1 MAILYSLS
9 PSALRRDVTDI
20 RGRVI
25 PGSDPPHALKGGGF
39 SVHCPSQ
46 RRDSPKALSAPL
58 NVSRRILIA
67 VHNQPTVGADMGTHA
82 ETLVY
87 AFPTPTAI
95 LAGIRRVDRFH
106 SLPGACCLESKN
118 GQEVAPSG
126 VLNAFVQAC
135 LGAGSVMEIAT
146 VAVWYRG
153 RTATQVGRLD
163 RLMIDRIVLANQRQG
178 GLVVKVR
185 ALPADVLVLLGTL
198 LHRFHSPLAAL
209 LSAGDALLGFL

>member
-20 RGRVI
+20 RGRLI
-25 PGSDPPHALKGGGF
+25 PGSDTPHALKGGGF

-67 VHNQPTVGADMGTHA
+67 VHNQPTLGADMSTHA

-126 VLNAFVQAC
+126 VVNTFVEPGF
-135 LGAGSVMEIAT
+135 LRSPIMKIAP

-153 RTATQVGRLD
+153 RTA
-163 RLMIDRIVLANQRQG
+163 
-178 GLVVKVR
+178 
-185 ALPADVLVLLGTL
+185 
-198 LHRFHSPLAAL
+198 
-209 LSAGDALLGFL
+209 